1 MQVIKR
7 KAAVPIPASAF
18 EESRDTVVYWLS
30 GAGFLVHSRSTNILI
45 DPVLMKKEEKNPEE
59 GTPAISEIGLPLK
72 TEIPLDMSE
81 IPNNCQVLYTHADG
95 DHMGPMTAKA
105 LAAEKDYDDGNAGSI

>member
-1 MQVIKR
+1 MPVGIVRAERKTKNMQVIKR
-7 KAAVPIPASAF
+7 KAAIPIPASAF

-59 GTPAISEIGLPLK
+59 GTPAISEIGLPAEEQRFLSTCRK
-72 TEIPLDMSE
+72 FQIIVRCYIRMRTEIIWD
-81 IPNNCQVLYTHADG
+81 Q
-95 DHMGPMTAKA
+95 
-105 LAAEKDYDDGNAGSI
+105 